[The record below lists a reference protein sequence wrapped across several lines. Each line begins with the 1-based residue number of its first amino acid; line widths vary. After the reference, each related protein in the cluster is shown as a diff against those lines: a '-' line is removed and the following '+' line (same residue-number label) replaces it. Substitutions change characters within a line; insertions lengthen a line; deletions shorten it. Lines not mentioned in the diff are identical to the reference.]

1 MEYRRHKR
9 GSQSVPSQVPDRK
22 YTSVRWCVGLVAAQP
37 LLAVYDLLA
46 QFAERQAVAQALYAR
61 FVAEG
66 IKAPSPWQDL
76 KGQVFLGD
84 ERFVKNM
91 QALADKRQRS
101 DVQIPKTHRRPAAPT
116 LAHIAKRAPDRNSAM
131 IKAHASGAYSYQQ
144 IAEHFGVHFTTVGKV
159 VQRGE

>member
-1 MEYRRHKR
+1 MVRKPEKWKWSSYRA
-9 GSQSVPSQVPDRK
+9 S
-22 YTSVRWCVGLVAAQP
+22 TGLVAAQP
-37 LLAVYDLLA
+37 LLSVDGLLA
-46 QFAERQAVAQALYAR
+46 QFAKRRPIAQARYAR

-84 ERFVKNM
+84 EQFVNNM

-101 DVQIPKTHRRPAAPT
+101 DAQIPKVHRRPAAPT

-131 IKAHASGAYSYQQ
+131 IQAHATGAYSYQQ

-159 VQRGE
+159 VRRGK